1 MTSMAE
7 RRALV
12 RQVLAGEFGVLTHT
26 DTRPVDLL
34 ALQRAKPGS
43 SLPEGFAAAT
53 DCVPRGHPPE
63 GDQPPCRLSAGTTL
77 MTSTG
82 ATMADLSAALSAL
95 LKEQVIDETE
105 LVGQYRFTLRFASV
119 IGHAPIDAK
128 DDAPDVTT
136 AVREQLGLVLVR
148 ARLPMPVVVADRVN
162 RPHLD

>member
-1 MTSMAE
+1 
-7 RRALV
+7 
-12 RQVLAGEFGVLTHT
+12 
-26 DTRPVDLL
+26 
-34 ALQRAKPGS
+34 
-43 SLPEGFAAAT
+43 
-53 DCVPRGHPPE
+53 
-63 GDQPPCRLSAGTTL
+63 
-77 MTSTG
+77 
-82 ATMADLSAALSAL
+82 MADLSAALSAL